1 MESIRTVDLK
11 ELRARVAAAEYV
23 VDENAVA
30 DAIVRRAL
38 GAGRETRSTK
48 TPLPFDVQR
57 TSPRAV

>member
-23 VDENAVA
+23 VDEAAVA

-38 GAGRETRSTK
+38 GGGRETRSAK
-48 TPLPFDVQR
+48 SALPFDVRR